1 MIEKIEVKQE
11 SRDKYLLIVYLEGTD
26 ITHGIYLTKKELY
39 LFYTKVRGF

>member
-1 MIEKIEVKQE
+1 MIEKIEIEKE
-11 SRDKYLLIVYLEGTD
+11 SKDKYLLIVYLENTD